1 MGSTEE
7 QPLLPTVATPRAQL
21 KRKHHEII
29 DLTADD
35 EEIIRAA
42 PGVRDV
48 PKDQSTTQR
57 RLGDDEIES
66 ESQDA
71 DEDEDDSVVDDY
83 LDHFEMQPYVA
94 GMSWPPSG

>member
-1 MGSTEE
+1 MGSTED

-35 EEIIRAA
+35 EETIRAA

-48 PKDQSTTQR
+48 QKDKSTMQR
-57 RLGDDEIES
+57 KLGDDEVES
-66 ESQDA
+66 ESQ

-94 GMSWPPSG
+94 GML

>member
-35 EEIIRAA
+35 EEPIRAA
-42 PGVRDV
+42 PGVRDAQR
-48 PKDQSTTQR
+48 DQSTMQR
-57 RLGDDEIES
+57 MLGDDEVES
-66 ESQDA
+66 GSQEE
-71 DEDEDDSVVDDY
+71 EDEDDSVVDDY

-94 GMSWPPSG
+94 GML